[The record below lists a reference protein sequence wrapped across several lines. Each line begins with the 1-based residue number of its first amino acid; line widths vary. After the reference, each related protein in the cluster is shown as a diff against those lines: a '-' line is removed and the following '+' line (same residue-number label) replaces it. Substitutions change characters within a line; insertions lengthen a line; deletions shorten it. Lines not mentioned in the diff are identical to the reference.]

1 MFEGLSG
8 LRFKAFTLDEK
19 EQRAMNFYVWD
30 SQEAAE
36 AFFTDELRERVTGLY
51 GVAPTVSFLEI
62 AELVDNS

>member
-19 EQRAMNFYVWD
+19 QQRAMNFYVLD

-36 AFFTDELRERVTGLY
+36 AFFTDEIRER
-51 GVAPTVSFLEI
+51 A
-62 AELVDNS
+62 